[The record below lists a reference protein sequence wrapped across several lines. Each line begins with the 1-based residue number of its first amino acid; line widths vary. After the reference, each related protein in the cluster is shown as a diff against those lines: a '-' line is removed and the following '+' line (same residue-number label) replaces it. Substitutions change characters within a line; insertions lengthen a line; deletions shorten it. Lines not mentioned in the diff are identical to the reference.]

1 VLIGVLNGPNLN
13 LLGEREQDQ
22 YGRSTLEDINRTLDD
37 LAGQLGADLTKFQ
50 SNHEGELVEWVQ
62 SNAASV
68 HGWLVNGGG
77 YSHTSVALRDAL
89 VASQRPLVEVHM
101 SNIFAREEFR
111 RTSLLSDISV
121 GVVTGF
127 RETSYEFGLRGLVD
141 HLRGS

>member
-1 VLIGVLNGPNLN
+1 MLIGILNGPNLN
-13 LLGEREQDQ
+13 LLGAREQDQ
-22 YGRSTLEDINRTLDD
+22 YGTATLQDINHTLDD
-37 LAGQLGADLTKFQ
+37 LAGQLGADLIKIQ

-62 SNAASV
+62 SNTTSV
-68 HGWLVNGGG
+68 DGWLVNGGG

-111 RTSLLSDISV
+111 RMSVLSDISV

-127 RETSYEFGLRGLVD
+127 RETSYEFGLRGLVA

>member
-1 VLIGVLNGPNLN
+1 MLIGILNGPNLN
-13 LLGEREQDQ
+13 LLGAREQDQ
-22 YGRSTLEDINRTLDD
+22 YGTATLQDINRTLDD
-37 LAGQLGADLTKFQ
+37 LAGQLGADLIKMQ

-62 SNAASV
+62 SNATSV
-68 HGWLVNGGG
+68 DGWLVNGGG

-111 RTSLLSDISV
+111 RTSVLSDISV

-127 RETSYEFGLRGLVD
+127 RETSYEFGLRGLVA